1 MAEPILGEGLALQSN
16 WQPDTSKVIT
26 AGTGKLLDM
35 DLKKQI
41 AKQKAEEEKTK
52 RLQQIA
58 SSIKVDVPKVNT
70 HFLPEAQKLYTNAA
84 AEILNASMSGDIAKK
99 TEAEGRYKM
108 LFNNLAIQ
116 SEAAD
121 NFLNAEKSGFIVPQE
136 IKVAF
141 SMPKEQGQA
150 YLKEAISKKPELAN
164 LVNINEY
171 GDYAF
176 NTVKNLNLP
185 KDLQS
190 QINAMDNL
198 FEATNQKRTNMTT
211 RDEER
216 LYKIPTATL
225 RQEAKLISQDPEVV
239 QNIMLKDRAA
249 LDANI
254 KAFKAKNPL
263 IAEDEALA
271 LATEKYVF
279 DNLEARNNK
288 YVQSNIPQEKGG
300 GLAFNFGNGGAL
312 AFDMDGNP
320 TNGVIPIQ
328 VEASTTTSGGRKVSK
343 TFDRGVPTGNNYS
356 FNTVEVLNTRGDG
369 VLDMETNMPL
379 EAKMLQSTKVG
390 DVVAVPIATRDF
402 VGSNGVNYKKGQMVD
417 GKVLKTAMGKGLASY
432 EPRVKGIAE
441 YSGVDDFDKPV
452 KIQKSVLIPAGLVR
466 TGVISSQSGK
476 NQEFINTLFDKA
488 IQEANEL
495 NTKGRKG
502 TKASTPQPSK
512 KQSTPKTK
520 DSFPTWKTKNPNG
533 TAAQYKQYIQS

>member
-1 MAEPILGEGLALQSN
+1 
-16 WQPDTSKVIT
+16 
-26 AGTGKLLDM
+26 
-35 DLKKQI
+35 
-41 AKQKAEEEKTK
+41 
-52 RLQQIA
+52 
-58 SSIKVDVPKVNT
+58 
-70 HFLPEAQKLYTNAA
+70 
-84 AEILNASMSGDIAKK
+84 
-99 TEAEGRYKM
+99 M

-121 NFLNAEKSGFIVPQE
+121 NFLNAEKSGFIVPQQ

-150 YLKEAISKKPELAN
+150 YLREEIKKNPELAN

-185 KDLQS
+185 KDFQS

-198 FEATNQKRTNMTT
+198 FEATNQKRINTTT

-216 LYKIPTATL
+216 LYKIPAATL

-288 YVQSNIPQEKGG
+288 YITSNIPQERSG
-300 GLAFNFGNGGAL
+300 GLDFNFGSGGEL
-312 AFDMDGNP
+312 AFDTDGNP
-320 TNGVIPIQ
+320 TNSVIPIKTTI
-328 VEASTTTSGGRKVSK
+328 STKTSDGRKVSR
-343 TFDRGVPTGNNYS
+343 TFDRKVPTGNNYS
-356 FNTVEVLNTRGDG
+356 FNTVEVLNTRGEG
-369 VLDMETNMPL
+369 VIDMDKNEPL

-402 VGSNGVNYKKGQMVD
+402 TSADGTKYIKGQMVYGNVIND
-417 GKVLKTAMGKGLASY
+417 AIRKGYASY
-432 EPRVKGIAE
+432 EARVKGIAT
-441 YSGVDDFDKPV
+441 YTDTVRRDQV
-452 KIQKSVLIPAGLVR
+452 TIQKSVLIPAGLVR
-466 TGVISSQSGK
+466 TGVISSQSK
-476 NQEFINTLFDKA
+476 TNQEFIDKLFNRA
-488 IQEANEL
+488 IQEANNL
-495 NTKGRKG
+495 NAKARSGKPAPAKKEQAKNNSNTTKVDLSMFDKTNKTKGNK
-502 TKASTPQPSK
+502 
-512 KQSTPKTK
+512 
-520 DSFPTWKTKNPNG
+520 
-533 TAAQYKQYIQS
+533 